1 MFYIFS
7 NYVEVKLQEYQRNT
21 FIINKY
27 TSNIGLINKGNGT
40 NSLQNTLIFIIFIG
54 FIKFR
59 LAWS

>member
-7 NYVEVKLQEYQRNT
+7 NYVEVKLQEYQRNR